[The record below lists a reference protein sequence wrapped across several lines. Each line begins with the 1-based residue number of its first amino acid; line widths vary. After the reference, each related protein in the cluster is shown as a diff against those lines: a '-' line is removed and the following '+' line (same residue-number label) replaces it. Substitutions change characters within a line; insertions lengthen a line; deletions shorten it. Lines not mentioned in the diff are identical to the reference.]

1 MTAKAKV
8 EEKKVEE
15 KKILKEFSSRD
26 ASSVP
31 KWRRASDC

>member
-15 KKILKEFSSRD
+15 KKILKEFPSRD

-31 KWRRASDC
+31 KWRYAIDC